1 MNAHGLAYNCTCSK
15 MENKFREKKIRIVI
29 LAPEKLQK
37 FGIGISIKLFKDVS
51 EHPVAPLGDSY

>member
-1 MNAHGLAYNCTCSK
+1 MLQNGK
-15 MENKFREKKIRIVI
+15 QIQRKKKIRIVI